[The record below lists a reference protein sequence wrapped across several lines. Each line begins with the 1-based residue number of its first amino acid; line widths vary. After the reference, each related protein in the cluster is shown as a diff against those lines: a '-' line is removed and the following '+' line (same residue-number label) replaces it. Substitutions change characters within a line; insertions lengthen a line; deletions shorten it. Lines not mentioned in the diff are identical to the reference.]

1 MISFKDDFGQHW
13 FLAKSFPLSVDL
25 SELATFLRQKKLQYR
40 ITEEQG
46 EQRIWVVDEK
56 SIPALAEF
64 IEAWLRGSVQIEIE
78 KEPSGKAFVDA
89 LNFSQLALNLVPIS
103 CMLILLSIVG
113 YCIVEFESQLQL
125 AGWLTY
131 IETNWQYGGQVRID
145 IIDLSQPWRIF
156 TPMFLHFGVTHLIFN
171 CLFVWI
177 FGTRIERLL
186 GFPQFL
192 GFVFLIGGLSNIAQF
207 QFSDNAFFG
216 GMSGVNYGLVG
227 FVWIRQM
234 IAPHPLLE
242 IPKSIIYFSLIML
255 LLGIS
260 GFVDRFIDGG
270 IANTAH
276 VTGLILGVSWGF
288 LSGHMQSRKAN

>member
-13 FLAKSFPLSVDL
+13 FLVKSFPLSVDL

-78 KEPSGKAFVDA
+78 KEHSGKAFVDA